1 MDTAR
6 VQKPPYQRGRFR
18 GNMRGMRGRGG
29 RGGAQAGGIQQLKS
43 AVNKTRDG
51 QRRGLTRKWGNR
63 GPPQKIRDASVAVRA
78 DWTIVEEMD
87 FPRLLKLTLPNVKEG
102 ENIMSCGQLEY
113 YDKTYDRINVKN
125 ERALQ
130 RIDRVFHTVTTTD
143 DPIIRQLSKTV
154 GNVYATDAILATIMC
169 CTRSNYSWDIVIEK
183 IGEKLF
189 MDKRDNTEL
198 DLLTVNETS
207 VEPPT
212 DDGNATLNS
221 PRNLAI
227 EATFINH
234 NFSQQ
239 VLKGGRTAD
248 RHKFENAN
256 PFVGEDEE
264 GDVASVAYRYR
275 KWDLNNGIV
284 SGAFG
289 GCVVCSLI

>member
-1 MDTAR
+1 M
-6 VQKPPYQRGRFR
+6 
-18 GNMRGMRGRGG
+18 
-29 RGGAQAGGIQQLKS
+29 
-43 AVNKTRDG
+43 
-51 QRRGLTRKWGNR
+51 TRKWGNR
-63 GPPQKIRDASVAVRA
+63 GPPPKIRDASVAVRA
-78 DWTIVEEMD
+78 DWTTIEEMD

-102 ENIMSCGQLEY
+102 EDIMCCGALEF
-113 YDKTYDRINVKN
+113 YDKLYDRINVKN
-125 ERALQ
+125 EKPLQ

-169 CTRSNYSWDIVIEK
+169 STRSNYSWDIVIEK
-183 IGEKLF
+183 IGDKLF
-189 MDKRDNTEL
+189 MDKRDNTEF

-212 DDGNATLNS
+212 DDGNATLNA

-239 VLKGGRTAD
+239 VLKGGEK
-248 RHKFENAN
+248 HKFAHPN

-264 GDVASVAYRYR
+264 GEVASVAYRYR

-284 SGAFG
+284 SIHCILHIF
-289 GCVVCSLI
+289 L

>member
-1 MDTAR
+1 
-6 VQKPPYQRGRFR
+6 
-18 GNMRGMRGRGG
+18 MRGMRGRGG
-29 RGGAQAGGIQQLKS
+29 RGGTQAGGIQQLKS
-43 AVNKTRDG
+43 AVNKARDG
-51 QRRGLTRKWGNR
+51 NRRGMTRKWGNR

-78 DWTIVEEMD
+78 DWTTIEEMD

-102 ENIMSCGQLEY
+102 ENIMSCGTLEY

-125 ERALQ
+125 EKALQ

-183 IGEKLF
+183 IGDKLF

-239 VLKGGRTAD
+239 VLKGGSAAEK
-248 RHKFENAN
+248 HKFENPN

-264 GDVASVAYRYR
+264 GEVASVAYRYR

-284 SGAFG
+284 STVGMRR
-289 GCVVCSLI
+289 